1 MRIFITGA
9 TGFIGSHV
17 AQRLAESK
25 HELRCLVRK
34 TSDVATLRELGA
46 TLIPG
51 DVTDKDSVLRGMD
64 GCNSVINLAGLYSF
78 WAPER
83 RHYAATNVEGV
94 RNVMESVLETGVY
107 KVVHVSTVGIYG
119 KPADVP
125 FTEESPV
132 GPVRF
137 SEYFQTKYEG
147 DLVAWDLYKNRKL
160 PLVMI
165 YPAAVVGPGDPKAT
179 GRYIN
184 ELIHRRLPARV
195 LEHSVLT
202 FVHVLDVAE
211 VIVRALEKENNI
223 GEKYFVGKERLSFGE
238 INAMVSELSGV
249 SLPKMRLPDSLVM
262 LNATLLTWLASIIKR
277 PPPWGMSVDQM
288 RTMKEGFRV
297 DGRKVEKELCLEYTP
312 VRVALQEAIASYRA

>member
-119 KPADVP
+119 KPADNP

>member
-17 AQRLAESK
+17 AQRLAQSK

-119 KPADVP
+119 KPADNP

>member
-119 KPADVP
+119 KPADNP
-125 FTEESPV
+125 FTEESSA

-249 SLPKMRLPDSLVM
+249 SLPKMRLPDSVVM

>member
-17 AQRLAESK
+17 AQRLAQSK

-51 DVTDKDSVLRGMD
+51 DVTDKNSVLRGME
-64 GCNSVINLAGLYSF
+64 GCSSVVNLAGLYSF

-119 KPADVP
+119 KPSDVP

-249 SLPKMRLPDSLVM
+249 SLPKMRLPDSVVM

>member
-78 WAPER
+78 WIPER
-83 RHYAATNVEGV
+83 RKYAATNVEGV

-119 KPADVP
+119 KPADNP

-249 SLPKMRLPDSLVM
+249 SLPKMRLPDSVVM

>member
-17 AQRLAESK
+17 AKRLAQSK
-25 HELRCLVRK
+25 HELHCLVRER
-34 TSDVATLRELGA
+34 SDVTALRDLGA
-46 TLIPG
+46 ALFPG
-51 DVTDKDSVLRGMD
+51 DVTDKESVLRGME
-64 GCNSVINLAGLYSF
+64 GCNSVVNLAGLYFF
-78 WAPER
+78 WVAER
-83 RHYAATNVEGV
+83 RRYAATNVEGV
-94 RNVMESVLETGVY
+94 RNVMESVLETGAS
-107 KVVHVSTVGIYG
+107 KVVHVSTVGTYG

-125 FTEESPV
+125 FTEESV
-132 GPVRF
+132 IGPVRF

-165 YPAAVVGPGDPKAT
+165 YPAAVVGPDDPKAS
-179 GRYIN
+179 GKYIN

-202 FVHVLDVAE
+202 FVHVEDVAE
-211 VIVRALEKENNI
+211 AIVRALGKENNI
-223 GEKYFVGKERLSFGE
+223 GAKYFVGKERLSFGE
-238 INAMVSELSGV
+238 INAMISELSGV

-262 LNATLLTWLASIIKR
+262 LNATLLTWLAGICKR
-277 PPPWGMSVDQM
+277 PPPWGMSVDQI

-312 VRVALQEAIASYRA
+312 VRVALQEAIASYRT